1 MFADAR
7 RTPSL
12 RGNIVAED
20 VAKVMKEENTL
31 EELGDYLD
39 CTVFVE
45 MQKPDADVRRCEM
58 FSRPT
63 RVHCPGCPGCPAHTT
78 RLQHVALQSK
88 NNTPK
93 L

>member
-45 MQKPDADVRRCEM
+45 MQKPDADVRDVLASNPCSL
-58 FSRPT
+58 SRLS
-63 RVHCPGCPGCPAHTT
+63 
-78 RLQHVALQSK
+78 RLPCAYHRSQRVALQSK